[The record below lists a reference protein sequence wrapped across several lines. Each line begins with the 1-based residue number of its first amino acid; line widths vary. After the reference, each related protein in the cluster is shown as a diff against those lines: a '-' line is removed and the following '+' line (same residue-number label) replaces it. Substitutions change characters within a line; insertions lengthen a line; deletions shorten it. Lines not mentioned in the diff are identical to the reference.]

1 MNKYVK
7 SFVFR
12 GLIFGG
18 GGPLVLGVV
27 YIVLAFNSNEFSL
40 SGAEAF
46 CGIFS
51 TYLLAFI
58 HAGASVFNQIE
69 RWPIAK
75 SIFFHF
81 LTVYC
86 AYLLCYLLNSW
97 IPFKPRVI
105 LIFTLAFVV
114 AYFVVWLTSFIIA
127 RHITEGF
134 NEKLKNELHEE

>member
-27 YIVLAFNSNEFSL
+27 YIVLAFNSNDFSL

-58 HAGASVFNQIE
+58 HAGASVFNSIE

-97 IPFKPRVI
+97 IPFNPRVI
-105 LIFTLAFVV
+105 LIFTFAFVV
-114 AYFVVWLTSFIIA
+114 AYFAVWLTTFIIA

-134 NEKLKNELHEE
+134 NEKLKNESHEE